1 MKVSDEKI
9 TDRTADAPAD
19 KTDVELEVSNTAVRG
34 QFTGE
39 LIGIS
44 LKAVAVALSVF
55 MLILSILT
63 VAMPLSAM
71 RVFNKLGMKER
82 ALVSG
87 GQYISTRIGKYKK
100 DYTDENGKV
109 HYADELGNYIVLSD
123 NAELSDDDMQE
134 ALNVCVTLSGSLM
147 TECADNG
154 DKKNAE
160 YFAQK
165 LELYTRQYAS
175 LSGIGQINTE
185 RSKLAVANVPS
196 ISMRPFVYDYTHTN
210 LVLNYRARVYTGE
223 TDYMLIDNV
232 AGDNIRGVTD
242 LAGSYGGLTS
252 ALNVGNI
259 DRYVDYIGQLGAY
272 LDIKLTELGVTGNL
286 TESFAASNL
295 KNVMDGTEF
304 ELFVDKINGYSSIYR
319 MLKDGSASFTKYA
332 QAAVDYAPTTTDER
346 LHQLF
351 WMQEFATVSTRLYYL
366 GMILYY
372 NHEAYG
378 QKSNEV
384 KEEYDDLHMMKY
396 VNYDG
401 MSRQLSEVYVSM
413 LNEYIRIFS

>member
-1 MKVSDEKI
+1 MNVSDDKI
-9 TDRTADAPAD
+9 TDRTVDEKDD
-19 KTDVELEVSNTAVRG
+19 KVEVSNTAVRG

-44 LKAVAVALSVF
+44 LKAVAIALSVI

-87 GQYISTRIGKYKK
+87 EQYISNRIRKY
-100 DYTDENGKV
+100 DGDPTD
-109 HYADELGNYIVLSD
+109 DLGNYLALS
-123 NAELSDDDMQE
+123 NSRELSDEDMQE
-134 ALNVCVTLSGSLM
+134 ALNVCVTLSNSLM
-147 TECADNG
+147 TECVDKG
-154 DKKNAE
+154 DRKSAE
-160 YFAQK
+160 YFAKK
-165 LELYTRQYAS
+165 LELHTRQYAS
-175 LSGIGQINTE
+175 LSGIGQINAN
-185 RSKLAVANVPS
+185 RSQLAVAYVPS
-196 ISMRPFVYDYTHTN
+196 ISMRPFVYDYAHTN

-223 TDYMLIDNV
+223 TQYALIDNV
-232 AGDNIRGVTD
+232 AGDNILDIGT
-242 LAGSYGGLTS
+242 LATSYGGLS
-252 ALNVGNI
+252 DAVSLNIGNI

-286 TESFAASNL
+286 TEEYAGKNL

-304 ELFVDKINGYSSIYR
+304 ELFVDKINGYTGIYKY
-319 MLKDGSASFTKYA
+319 LSGQLGTSTFTRYA
-332 QAAVDYAPTTTDER
+332 QAAVDYAPTTIDDR

-351 WMQEFATVSTRLYYL
+351 WLQEFATVSTRLYYL

-378 QKSNEV
+378 QKASEV
-384 KEEYDDLHMMKY
+384 KEEYDELHMMKY

-413 LNEYIRIFS
+413 LNEYIKIFE